1 MNKTFLTLPVLLGL
15 ASCTPPAQIGATKS
29 PTYTAVQSSSPNG
42 STAQTHATA
51 PSSKPAETPTAGF
64 TTLPGAGAKGETL
77 IMTIYED
84 WGIGSKP
91 QIILTHQDGTQEI
104 RFIKWPAPYSV
115 KNLAIREDSLMT
127 AIGPLLL
134 EGWKVV
140 SSTATGGG
148 TTASTET
155 TRIFFRKEGFQ

>member
-1 MNKTFLTLPVLLGL
+1 MSKTFLTLPILLGL
-15 ASCTPPAQIGATKS
+15 ASCTPPAQIGATTS
-29 PTYTAVQSSSPNG
+29 PVYTSVHSAAPASTPGDSSG
-42 STAQTHATA
+42 T
-51 PSSKPAETPTAGF
+51 
-64 TTLPGAGAKGETL
+64 KGEIL

-84 WGIGSKP
+84 WSIGSKP

-115 KNLAIREDSLMT
+115 KTLAIREDSLMI
-127 AIGPLLL
+127 AMRPLLM